1 MNIEIANRL
10 VELRKKSGL
19 SQEDLAEKLGLSRQ
33 AVSKWER
40 AEASPDTDN
49 LIVLAKLYGV
59 SLDDILNTDEPV
71 EDIIAATK
79 EKEAEKEQIKKETST
94 KEESVDAEVVD
105 DKPRTHRERGD
116 KVDIGPG
123 GIHISSVN
131 GDEVRIGVGGIHIN
145 DNKPLTEA
153 QKKKKARDH
162 RIDVISGI
170 VTGSLIFLAVVAY
183 ILVGTFYP
191 PFWAY
196 GWIVFFAAPTMGCV
210 FETIKTGKFGPLTG
224 AVVFLS
230 VAGYMLLG
238 FLLNLWHPG
247 WVIFLSIPLWAV
259 ISGPV
264 DKATH
269 DFRHR
274 HDNDNVIDA
283 K

>member
-59 SLDDILNTDEPV
+59 SLDDLLNTDEPV
-71 EDIIAATK
+71 EDIVATTK
-79 EKEAEKEQIKKETST
+79 EKEAEKEQVKMETS
-94 KEESVDAEVVD
+94 KEEESVEAELVD

-116 KVDIGPG
+116 KVNIGP
-123 GIHISSVN
+123 
-131 GDEVRIGVGGIHIN
+131 GGIHIN

-170 VTGSLIFLAVVAY
+170 VTGSLIFLAVVSY

-210 FETIKTGKFGPLTG
+210 FETIKTGKLGPLTG

-274 HDNDNVIDA
+274 HDNDDVIDA